1 MTRIIITFLGKSF
14 FDKKYE
20 YRYNEKSREGRVFPE
35 ALLGLE
41 EFDRMLVCVTEGAK
55 DTTWNVLE
63 PLSLKDS
70 RIVPIWIE
78 DGMNDAELWRNF
90 KAITQELELSENDEV
105 VFDITHGF
113 RSLPFLVFLFS
124 AYLKVAKKV
133 KIASVLY
140 GVLEKKK
147 PSDNP
152 DIEGIVPVIQLKS
165 FVSMLDW
172 MSATQRFV
180 DLGDGNGL
188 VKLLQGLTIADA
200 SLRELVDQMAE
211 AIEMVSDALI
221 YIRPIEV
228 MSAAAQLHELIP
240 KIDIAGRTLPEL
252 QPLLLLSKQI
262 DEKYAKL
269 ALAEPKNNSNRFKNL
284 SRQLEI
290 IGWYQTH
297 RQEIKSIV
305 LARELFVSIL
315 AYWLRKNPFNKTI
328 RNQAQYIL
336 NQHHD
341 MIIRN
346 KNCQKMNDDFSIYP
360 DKIALFEIWKQ
371 VGDPRNDYAHTGLL
385 QNSRSI
391 ADLKAETDSIIVQSK
406 QSLAKF
412 LAAAKSKQGSFQA
425 MERPPKQGGRH

>member
-14 FDKKYE
+14 VDKYYE
-20 YRYNEKSREGRVFPE
+20 YRYNGKSAKGRVFPE

-41 EFDRMLVCVTEGAK
+41 EVFDRMLVCVTPGAEE
-55 DTTWNVLE
+55 TTWKVLQPISME
-63 PLSLKDS
+63 DS
-70 RIVPIWIE
+70 RIVKIPIE
-78 DGMNDAELWRNF
+78 DGMNDGELWKNF
-90 KAITQELELSENDEV
+90 ETVTKELSDKDEV

-140 GVLEKKK
+140 GVLEKKE
-147 PSDNP
+147 PADNP
-152 DIEGIVPVIQLKS
+152 EIAGIAPVIQLQS

-188 VKLLQGLTIADA
+188 VNLLKGLTIEDT
-200 SLRELVDQMAE
+200 SLKKLVNDTAE

-221 YIRPIEV
+221 YIRPIEA
-228 MSAAAQLHELIP
+228 MSAAAGLRELISE
-240 KIDIAGRTLPEL
+240 INAGQKTPEL
-252 QPLLLLSKQI
+252 QPFLLLSGEIEQ
-262 DEKYAKL
+262 KYENI
-269 ALAEPKNNSNRFKNL
+269 ALAEPEVDCNRFENL

-290 IGWYQTH
+290 INWYQNH

-315 AYWLRKNPFNKTI
+315 AYWLGKNPFKKRT
-328 RNQAQYIL
+328 RDQAQYIL
-336 NQHHD
+336 NQHGE
-341 MIIRN
+341 MIR
-346 KNCQKMNDDFSIYP
+346 KNNDCQQMNDDFSSYP
-360 DKIALFEIWKQ
+360 QRTELFKIWRK
-371 VGDPRNDYAHTGLL
+371 VGDPRNDYAHTGLT

-391 ADLKAETDSIIVQSK
+391 ADLKAETETIVEQSK
-406 QSLAKF
+406 SALKEF
-412 LAAAKSKQGSFQA
+412 LAAAQVRQVSA
-425 MERPPKQGGRH
+425 RATARPLRGRR